1 MRGHT
6 LGRPWV
12 RSPEVFSPLRRCTFQ
27 AMDAAPDREY
37 DRREWVRQVLGEPDL
52 ELAPASSDASF
63 RSYWRGRRRDGHNV
77 IVMDAPP
84 THEDIRPWLDVAG
97 RLRAAG
103 LDAPEVFASDGTRG
117 FIAMQDLGTETYLPL
132 LNADRVHDLYG
143 AAIDALLRMQRHV
156 ECAGLEPYD
165 EGRLVA
171 EMELMPTWFLARHLG
186 IEPTCADWDILES
199 TMRMLVDSALDQ
211 PRVFVHRDFHS
222 RNLLNLAAGKVGI
235 IDFQDAVCGPITY
248 DLVSL
253 LKDCYVAW
261 PKAQVRQWA
270 LDYRTRAIRAGLWPA
285 SRGESDFLRAFARM
299 GLQRHIKVLGIFCRL
314 CYRDGKTAYL
324 ADLPRVLD
332 YTLDVARADP
342 GLTGFA
348 ALLERAVHG
357 RDLTQARS

>member
-1 MRGHT
+1 
-6 LGRPWV
+6 
-12 RSPEVFSPLRRCTFQ
+12 
-27 AMDAAPDREY
+27 MDAASDREHE
-37 DRREWVRQVLGEPDL
+37 RREWARQILGEPEL
-52 ELAPASSDASF
+52 GLAPASSDASF
-63 RSYWRGRRRDGHNV
+63 RSYWRGWRRDGRNV

-84 THEDIRPWLDVAG
+84 THEDIRSWLDIAR

-103 LDAPEVFASDGTRG
+103 LEAPEVFASDEARG

-132 LNADRVHDLYG
+132 LNPSRVHDLYG
-143 AAIDALLRMQRHV
+143 TAIDALLRMQRIV

-171 EMELMPTWFLARHLG
+171 EMELMPTWFLDRHLG

-199 TMRMLVDSALDQ
+199 TMRTLVDSALGQ

-222 RNLLNLAAGKVGI
+222 RNLLRLASGGVGI

-270 LDYRTRAIRAGLWPA
+270 LQYRTRATGAGLWPA
-285 SRGESDFLRAFARM
+285 SRSESDFLRAFDRM

-332 YTLDVARADP
+332 YALDVARADP
-342 GLTGFA
+342 GLAGFA
-348 ALLERAVHG
+348 ALLERAVRG
-357 RDLTQARS
+357 RDLTKACS